1 MKIKQFIPKKE
12 STKKYLPLWKQNLFT
27 KLFYFLKF
35 FVQDLHRQIKDKS
48 FNEYALTIFA
58 GRQGSGKTMSLVAE
72 LERIRHDFPDVTIC
86 TNFGYIHEDIA
97 LTDWQQILDLRNPSG
112 IVFALDEI
120 QNEFDIYNARSFD
133 TNILRVVTQQR
144 KQKIKMYATSQVFK
158 RVSKPLREQT
168 YEVVECVTLFGRWT
182 FQKCFDADDYNAVID
197 SENPDKKMQVR
208 RKYRRNFVQNDY
220 IRNLYNSYAVIENM
234 SKLQKD
240 ATEKA
245 EKIMKGAFG
254 R

>member
-1 MKIKQFIPKKE
+1 MKLKQFIQKKE
-12 STKKYLPLWKQNLFT
+12 TEKKYVPYWRQSLYK
-27 KLFYFLKF
+27 KVFYFLKF
-35 FVQDLHRQIKDKS
+35 LILDIYRQSKDKS

-72 LERIRHDFPDVTIC
+72 LERVRQEYPDVMIC
-86 TNFGYIHEDIA
+86 TNFGYKYQDVA
-97 LTDWQQILDLRNPSG
+97 LTDWQQILDLRHDAG

-144 KQKIKMYATSQVFK
+144 KQKIKMYATSQVFT

-168 YEVVECVTLFGRWT
+168 YEVVECHTLAGRWT
-182 FQKCFDADDYNAVID
+182 FQKCFDADDYNMVID
-197 SENPDKKMQVR
+197 STNPDKKMSIR
-208 RKYRRNFVQNDY
+208 RKWRRNFVQNDY

-234 SKLQKD
+234 SKLQKET
-240 ATEKA
+240 TEKV
-245 EKIMKGAFG
+245 KKGVFG
-254 R
+254 